1 MDAIRQSM
9 SSGIMGSVIRIVF
22 ILLGLY
28 LLYVLYDFM
37 YSTSDL
43 NDYVIYN
50 GVTLGRPLTG
60 VRSQVPAATF
70 TNTKDTQ
77 KIFKIATGSD
87 FSVSFWMYYKDT
99 SYEYLKNKFIFSLG
113 SPLTPAKD
121 QSLLVYIGNDSNR
134 LVVRTN
140 ASVPTASTS
149 PQTSSLSYTNVE
161 KLFNP
166 TTGIPTLDDMDN
178 DKLLCSIKTIDFQ
191 KWVLVNIV
199 SSQKTLDIY
208 IDGKLGRSCILPDNI
223 RIPKDYQLNMFSYN
237 GFGGYVSNFS
247 VHDYALNPEQTWRM
261 YMAGPGF
268 KYGLLDYISALF
280 DPKSV
285 SSYKYPAYPGNS

>member
-9 SSGIMGSVIRIVF
+9 SGGILGTVIRILF

-28 LLYVLYDFM
+28 LLYELYNFM

-43 NDYVIYN
+43 NDYVLYN

-60 VRSQVPAATF
+60 TRTQVPAQRF
-70 TNTKDTQ
+70 VNTKDKQT
-77 KIFKIATGSD
+77 IFKIATGSD
-87 FSVSFWMYYKDT
+87 FSISFWMYYKDT

-113 SPLTPAKD
+113 SPLTPNNE
-121 QSLLVYIGNDSNR
+121 QSVLVYLGNDANR
-134 LVVRTN
+134 LIVRTN

-149 PQTSSLSYTNVE
+149 PATSPLSYANVD

-166 TTGIPTLDDMDN
+166 TSGMPALDDMEN
-178 DKLLCSIKTIDFQ
+178 DKLLCSINTIDFQ
-191 KWVLVNIV
+191 KWVLVNVV

-208 IDGKLGRSCILPDNI
+208 IDGKLGRSCILPSNI
-223 RIPKDYQLNMFSYN
+223 RIPKNYQMNMFSYN

-261 YMAGPGF
+261 YMAGPGL
-268 KYGLLDYISALF
+268 KYGLWDYIKALF

-285 SSYKYPAYPGNS
+285 GTYQYPAYPSTS